1 MKSVWDT
8 RLFRWVKAK
17 NTLLVNET
25 DRPWLAQMGLASFEQ
40 LMYRDIGC
48 VIQKD
53 DISDVRIIEGYGR
66 TAYLKR
72 HMICPI
78 QKSIEKYFLSC
89 RAHTVPY
96 TEYLHMCSLEQF
108 QFPVVNSIAVGEQRK
123 LGFPR
128 HGFIFVNEVK
138 GSRLD
143 ETLNLMDTQD
153 KDVKLLQSFGK
164 LLARLHQH
172 GFYAQLRLKD
182 IIVTDMNKPSL
193 VMIDRETRH
202 PHPSRLSKTKS
213 KRSLDRSFRRIK
225 RDSPAF
231 NEDHKNIVMQAYR
244 NHSGASRAGQK

>member
-8 RLFRWVKAK
+8 RLFRWVKPK

-25 DRPWLAQMGLASFEQ
+25 DRPWLAQMGLASFER

-53 DISDVRIIEGYGR
+53 DISDVRIIEGFGR

-72 HMICPI
+72 HMICHI
-78 QKSIEKYFLSC
+78 HKSIEKYFLSR

-96 TEYLHMCSLEQF
+96 IEYLHLCSLQRF

-128 HGFIFVNEVK
+128 HGFILVNEIK
-138 GSRLD
+138 GSRFD
-143 ETLNLMDTQD
+143 EALNLMNTQD

-182 IIVTDMNKPSL
+182 IIVTEMNIPSL

-202 PHPSRLSKTKS
+202 PNPCRRSKMKA

-231 NEDHKNIVMQAYR
+231 NEDHENIVMQSYR
-244 NHSGASRAGQK
+244 NHSGTSRTAKK